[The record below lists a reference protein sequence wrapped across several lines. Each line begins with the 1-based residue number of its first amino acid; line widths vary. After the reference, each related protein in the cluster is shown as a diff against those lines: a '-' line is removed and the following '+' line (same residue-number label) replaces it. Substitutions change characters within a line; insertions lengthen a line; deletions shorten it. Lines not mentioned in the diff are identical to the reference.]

1 MFGPLSSTIQGVV
14 DFTWPMVLISTIII
28 VSFRIAYVIKNKIKF
43 VLYQDLLMLAFIIYV
58 LCLFQVVTFQD
69 TVSWSSNNFIPFK
82 EIFRY
87 DFGSRLFI
95 KNVVGNAVLFLPFG
109 FFVSY
114 YLKSQNGF
122 LPFVLTL
129 IASCSI
135 ETVQMLIGRVFDIDD
150 ILLNLVGGMLGFLI
164 YYLLSK
170 LSKKLPDVLKSDM
183 VLNIIAVVL
192 LIGII
197 TLLEGEWYMKEFQIF
212 NETEQKIKELH
223 TVKKV
228 LDLAIKK
235 EKLHNVVFNVI
246 IVDNN
251 YIHELNKEY
260 RHIDRETDVITF
272 ALEDNQGVVLPDRI
286 RVLGDIYISIDKAKS
301 QAEEYGHTLTRELS
315 FLAVHGF
322 YHLLGYDHQNKEEEK
337 IMFMKQEEVLEEYGI
352 KR

>member
-1 MFGPLSSTIQGVV
+1 
-14 DFTWPMVLISTIII
+14 
-28 VSFRIAYVIKNKIKF
+28 
-43 VLYQDLLMLAFIIYV
+43 
-58 LCLFQVVTFQD
+58 
-69 TVSWSSNNFIPFK
+69 
-82 EIFRY
+82 
-87 DFGSRLFI
+87 
-95 KNVVGNAVLFLPFG
+95 
-109 FFVSY
+109 
-114 YLKSQNGF
+114 
-122 LPFVLTL
+122 
-129 IASCSI
+129 
-135 ETVQMLIGRVFDIDD
+135 
-150 ILLNLVGGMLGFLI
+150 
-164 YYLLSK
+164 
-170 LSKKLPDVLKSDM
+170 
-183 VLNIIAVVL
+183 
-192 LIGII
+192 
-197 TLLEGEWYMKEFQIF
+197 MKEFQIF

-322 YHLLGYDHQNKEEEK
+322 YHLLGYDHQNKDEEK

>member
-1 MFGPLSSTIQGVV
+1 
-14 DFTWPMVLISTIII
+14 
-28 VSFRIAYVIKNKIKF
+28 
-43 VLYQDLLMLAFIIYV
+43 
-58 LCLFQVVTFQD
+58 
-69 TVSWSSNNFIPFK
+69 
-82 EIFRY
+82 
-87 DFGSRLFI
+87 
-95 KNVVGNAVLFLPFG
+95 
-109 FFVSY
+109 
-114 YLKSQNGF
+114 
-122 LPFVLTL
+122 
-129 IASCSI
+129 
-135 ETVQMLIGRVFDIDD
+135 
-150 ILLNLVGGMLGFLI
+150 
-164 YYLLSK
+164 
-170 LSKKLPDVLKSDM
+170 
-183 VLNIIAVVL
+183 
-192 LIGII
+192 
-197 TLLEGEWYMKEFQIF
+197 MKEFQIF

-228 LDLAIKK
+228 LDLAINK

-322 YHLLGYDHQNKEEEK
+322 YHLLGYDHQNKDEEK